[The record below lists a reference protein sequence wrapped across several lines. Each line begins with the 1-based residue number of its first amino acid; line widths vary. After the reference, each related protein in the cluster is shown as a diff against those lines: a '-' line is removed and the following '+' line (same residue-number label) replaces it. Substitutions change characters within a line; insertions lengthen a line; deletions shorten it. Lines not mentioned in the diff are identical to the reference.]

1 MYRIVWIVLGLLV
14 PISAYAEQRYAIVI
28 GANPGWSEDRPLRYA
43 GRDAERMRDVL
54 VALGGFSADRV
65 TLLEDP
71 NAAEVRSSLRKLAQ
85 TVRDATEDTLVFFY
99 YSGHADDKHLHLR
112 GDPLSHIEVQ
122 DTLRGLPATIKL
134 AVIDACRSGA
144 VTRKGGRPVTEF
156 DVSVISPKLS
166 GMVILT
172 SSGADEL
179 SQESRA
185 LSGSVFT
192 HHLVSGLRGAADDNA
207 DQEVTVS
214 EAYHYAYSRTQADTV
229 VSGAPQRPAFRDELS
244 GQGELVLTHLAVG
257 RYAALRI
264 PHGGRDRY
272 VVLDSHQWR
281 LIAEAHG
288 QPGRD
293 VVLALAP
300 GSYSVKRVLADRLEV
315 ANLVVAAGNEV
326 DVTRLSYGVEP
337 LSAGVLKGN
346 PNDLSPAERYELM
359 RAQAFG
365 LLAEGQ
371 AAAALDVFDRLI
383 HEVPGD
389 RLAWRGRGRALVRLA
404 DAYQRVGNQAD
415 EFRVL
420 NDALRSDPSLSEDPS
435 FQIWY
440 QRLSELDARARKIVE
455 AKEKLEAEVHANPRV
470 AKRFGL
476 GVGVFS
482 ASGAITID
490 LTLVVHR
497 MVFPQVAFDLIVPGV
512 DVSVAVAPLT
522 SRWSPYVAIGG
533 HLSLRKLGIDI
544 GSSQI
549 PVSGDASAKMFEGD
563 DIWGAAARV
572 ELGAQFVGTSGV
584 TTHLGLGLIVLQNS
598 RGDAKAD
605 SWPVFHFGYLW

>member
-1 MYRIVWIVLGLLV
+1 MHRIVWIVLGLLV
-14 PISAYAEQRYAIVI
+14 PMSARAEQRYAIVI

-43 GRDAERMRDVL
+43 GHDAERVRDVL
-54 VALGGFSADRV
+54 VALGGFSHDRV

-71 NAAEVRSSLRKLAQ
+71 STAEVRSSLRKLAQ

-112 GDPLSHIEVQ
+112 GDPLSHVEIQ

-134 AVIDACRSGA
+134 AVIDACKSGA
-144 VTRKGGRPVTEF
+144 VTRKGGRSVTEF
-156 DVSVISPKLS
+156 DVSVVSPRLS

-244 GQGELVLTHLAVG
+244 GQGELVLTHLAAL

-264 PHGGRDRY
+264 PSGGQDRY

-288 QPGRD
+288 RLDRD
-293 VVLALAP
+293 VVLALVP
-300 GSYSVKRVLADRLEV
+300 GSYSVKRVLPDRLEV
-315 ANLVVAAGNEV
+315 ATFDLAAGNEI
-326 DVTRLSYGVEP
+326 DVARLSYRVES
-337 LSAGVLKGN
+337 LSAGVVKGDA
-346 PNDLSPAERYELM
+346 NDLGPAERHDLM

-371 AAAALDVFDRLI
+371 AVAALDVFDHLVR
-383 HEVPGD
+383 EVPGD

-415 EFRVL
+415 EFRTL
-420 NDALRSDPSLSEDPS
+420 NDAVRSDPSLSEDPS

-440 QRLSELDARARKIVE
+440 QRLSELEARAQNISE
-455 AKEKLEAEVHANPRV
+455 AKGKLEAEVRANPRV
-470 AKRFGL
+470 AKWFGL
-476 GVGVFS
+476 GGSIFS

-490 LTLVVHR
+490 LTWVVHP
-497 MVFPQVAFDLIVPGV
+497 MVFSQLGFDLLVPGV
-512 DVSVAVAPLT
+512 DASVALAPLT
-522 SRWSPYVAIGG
+522 SRWSPYAAIGG
-533 HLSLRKLGIDI
+533 HLSLRKLGVDI
-544 GSSQI
+544 GSSEI
-549 PVSGDASAKMFEGD
+549 PMSWNHDTQMFEEN
-563 DIWGAAARV
+563 DIWGAAARI
-572 ELGAQFVGTSGV
+572 ELGAQYVGTSGF
-584 TTHLGLGLIVLQNS
+584 TTHLGLGLILLHNS
-598 RGDAKAD
+598 RGAAKAA